1 MESPMSGGCWR
12 NWTVPGHREVCE
24 LEWPPARQSPGK
36 ALRLGLGSAAPPAD
50 QPATAALPGA
60 SPPIRP
66 ESRRRA
72 GPVSAPVRQCR
83 GAKRGREA
91 AYSGLG
97 AGTGWLRLPDGKALT
112 GFNHEYKRLGT
123 STLFAALEVATGQV
137 KVGHFQRRRRRDF
150 LAFMNQLVVAYP

>member
-12 NWTVPGHREVCE
+12 NWTVPRRRGMRAGMAASSAKPWES
-24 LEWPPARQSPGK
+24 PPTRSGQCCAASE
-36 ALRLGLGSAAPPAD
+36 SACNGGDA
-50 QPATAALPGA
+50 GA
-60 SPPIRP
+60 SPPIRSSP
-66 ESRRRA
+66 RKPPTWWA
-72 GPVSAPVRQCR
+72 APVRQCR

-112 GFNHEYKRLGT
+112 GFNHEYKRHGT
-123 STLFAALEVATGQV
+123 FTLFAALEVATGQV

-150 LAFMNQLVVAYP
+150 LRRDG